1 MALTT
6 VPASL
11 SATALTLTT
20 AAQPNITSVG
30 TLTGLTVSGNI
41 AGTLTTAAQTN
52 ITSVGTLSSLNVTGN
67 VAISNSSGDTLTLTK
82 STTEPSLRIEGDTN
96 KDFVITVSG
105 ELLTFTQNDGA
116 TDILTLDHDTKAAV
130 FGGTISS
137 GALTADSIA
146 VDNITIDGQEID
158 ISSGNFTLDVA
169 GNIVLDSDTGVLQVR
184 DGGTVFY
191 QLAKSSNEIRI
202 TSHIADDDL
211 VFRGNDSDGG
221 GYFTAL
227 TLDMSEAGAATFNS
241 TVATGGNLT
250 VNGNTNLTGNLTV
263 DSTTL
268 YVDSSSNTVGIGT
281 TSPSFTA
288 VSGSTSQRGLHIQN
302 SGNDTSA
309 HLKLTAH
316 NNTGTPGQAT
326 DFEIIHRGDALRTIF
341 RHGGADVLTIDS
353 AGKVGIGD
361 STPQA
366 LLDVGGG
373 YGGNT
378 SVATFAH
385 ATDAYIEIE
394 NMTTQNGA
402 GIILTN
408 AGTKKWTIQKDTS
421 SHFLY
426 IQDASNNALMTFTQS
441 GTIGIGNSIPSSF
454 NNSANNLVIGS
465 GASGDNTGLTIYS
478 NSDSSGSIHFA
489 DSTSGSNSYVGD
501 IYYNHASN
509 FMAFLTNATEAMRIN
524 SDGRLDIKNGGT
536 DKIVRFINTGSG
548 TQGIT
553 IGTTTGNSAGTGVHI
568 GHQGT
573 KAFIHPYNYAG
584 GTYQQME
591 IACSD
596 FVLKVNGSASG
607 MSMDSSANAVFYGDV
622 TINDANDR
630 LKQNGVARE
639 AKGGYIQGNQTVSY
653 TINHTAQSTFHVRC
667 GFNHY
672 GLLSYGCVLD
682 QIFANGPGGITSA
695 TATISSSTGP
705 GGGWSV
711 ARVDNTNVTVSKSA
725 GNYAGGGYYYIIVE
739 GANL

>member
-30 TLTGLTVSGNI
+30 TLTSLTVDDITINGSTI
-41 AGTLTTAAQTN
+41 SDAADFLLD
-52 ITSVGTLSSLNVTGN
+52 VGGD
-67 VAISNSSGDTLTLTK
+67 ISFDADGGDI
-82 STTEPSLRIEGDTN
+82 R
-96 KDFVITVSG
+96 
-105 ELLTFTQNDGA
+105 LLD
-116 TDILTLDHDTKAAV
+116 
-130 FGGTISS
+130 GGTQF
-137 GALTADSIA
+137 GK
-146 VDNITIDGQEID
+146 
-158 ISSGNFTLDVA
+158 FT
-169 GNIVLDSDTGVLQVR
+169 R
-184 DGGTVFY
+184 DGGDF
-191 QLAKSSNEIRI
+191 LISSSE
-202 TSHIADDDL
+202 
-211 VFRGNDSDGG
+211 NDKDIKFAGADGG
-221 GYFTAL
+221 ANITAL

-268 YVDSSSNTVGIGT
+268 YVNSSSNTVGIGT

-341 RHGGADVLTIDS
+341 RHGGADALTLDSSGNLGIGVTPSGTYKLQVNGGIQLSAKSLIDNS
-353 AGKVGIGD
+353 AYFISGTNGFRWNNSSDAYNNCIMYDNGNMYVRGQVGIGA
-361 STPQA
+361 TP
-366 LLDVGGG
+366 
-373 YGGNT
+373 
-378 SVATFAH
+378 
-385 ATDAYIEIE
+385 
-394 NMTTQNGA
+394 
-402 GIILTN
+402 
-408 AGTKKWTIQKDTS
+408 
-421 SHFLY
+421 
-426 IQDASNNALMTFTQS
+426 
-441 GTIGIGNSIPSSF
+441 
-454 NNSANNLVIGS
+454 
-465 GASGDNTGLTIYS
+465 
-478 NSDSSGSIHFA
+478 SGSIA
-489 DSTSGSNSYVGD
+489 LEVVSSGEARIKAKSTNNNWAGLDLESNSTQ
-501 IYYNHASN
+501 SN
-509 FMAFLTNATEAMRIN
+509 YIFFRDNSAERARIQVTDGNEIRFNTTSSVTERMRIY
-524 SDGRLDIKNGGT
+524 SDGKVDIKNSGT

-548 TQGIT
+548 TQGVT

-584 GTYQQME
+584 GSYQQME

-607 MSMDSSANAVFYGDV
+607 MTMDSSANSIFYGDV
-622 TINDANDR
+622 KINDANDR
-630 LKQNGVARE
+630 LIMNGVARE

-653 TINHTAQSTFHVRC
+653 TINHTSQSAFHVRC

-682 QIFANGPGGITSA
+682 QIFANGPGGISSA
-695 TATISSSTGP
+695 TATISSTTGP

-711 ARVDNTNVTVSKSA
+711 ARVDSTNVTVSKSA